1 MPDIS
6 VLVKNKMAIGDGTK
20 IICGNSDYIVCFS
33 FDAEWDEYETKTMRV
48 KYGGRSYT
56 DFVFVGD
63 RCALPIIADKACI
76 EIGVFAGNLHT
87 TSGAYFDCIG
97 SIRCG
102 AGAPTDPVPS
112 VYDQIMAKLNSLDS
126 VDPEDVA
133 KAVADY
139 LKENPVTVTETD
151 PTVPE
156 WAKAEKKPTYTAEEV
171 GAEVYY
177 VDLTGDYPNYTCPVA
192 MADIKAAYE
201 AGQVLECRCTM
212 GKYTATLP
220 LFIPMPSANTWVF
233 SGAGALAAMSFPAQT
248 LTIAIVNGA
257 VQASNTRLATLDD
270 ISADLT
276 LGLTGAT
283 VGQIAKIAA
292 VDASGVPTAWS
303 PVDVP
308 TDETWEKLVDVT
320 LAEDVEAVTYTFDR
334 CKRLRALITPKI
346 SSNVSGWK
354 RITIN
359 NTSYPAL
366 NGTISTY
373 DGLCFRIDSE
383 YPPFIQANLNVHWKP
398 TATGINSGMYAAV
411 LSNITPNGVTEFGCQ
426 TAAILTAG
434 TKIEIWGVK

>member
-20 IICGNSDYIVCFS
+20 IICGNSDYIVGFS

-56 DFVFVGD
+56 DVVFVGD

-156 WAKAEKKPTYTAEEV
+156 WAKAKKKPTYTAEEV
-171 GAEVYY
+171 GAIANTELQTAINSALAQAKASGAF
-177 VDLTGDYPNYTCPVA
+177 DGAPGAKGDKGDPGIPGA
-192 MADIKAAYE
+192 KGEPGKAATIQVGE
-201 AGQVLECRCTM
+201 VTTGAAGTPASVSNVGTDESAIFDFT
-212 GKYTATLP
+212 
-220 LFIPMPSANTWVF
+220 IPR
-233 SGAGALAAMSFPAQT
+233 GEKGEDAA
-248 LTIAIVNGA
+248 
-257 VQASNTRLATLDD
+257 
-270 ISADLT
+270 ADRT
-276 LGLTGAT
+276 LGLTSAT

-334 CKRLRALITPKI
+334 CKKLRALITPKL
-346 SSNVSGWK
+346 SSAVSGWK
-354 RITIN
+354 HITIN
-359 NTSYPAL
+359 GTSYPV
-366 NGTISTY
+366 ISAAINVY
-373 DGLCFRIDSE
+373 EGLCFRIDSE
-383 YPPFIQANLNVHWKP
+383 HPPFVQADKNIYFQP
-398 TATGINSGMYAAV
+398 AITGISSGVYAAL

-426 TAAILTAG
+426 TAALLTAG
-434 TKIEIWGVK
+434 TKIEIWGVKS